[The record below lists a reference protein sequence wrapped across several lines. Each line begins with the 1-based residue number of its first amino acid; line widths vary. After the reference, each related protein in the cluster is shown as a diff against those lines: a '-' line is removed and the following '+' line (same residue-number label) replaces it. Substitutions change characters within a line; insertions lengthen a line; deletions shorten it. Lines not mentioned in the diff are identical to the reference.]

1 MTFVF
6 VFLFQVVFLLHTVT
20 TNGVFCSVIGGNP
33 LAEGGGPLVDLGIS
47 EPETNLVVGAL
58 VGVAAV
64 DDVPA
69 NGDGVVTTNG
79 ARGGVARVGGAEDDA
94 AGLDDA
100 FALPNH
106 GDNGGAAGHV
116 VNQALEEGLGLEVI
130 VVLGS
135 VLLARGKELE
145 GDQLVA
151 LPLEA
156 SDDLA
161 NLLGRRS
168 GGGNQS
174 KSWEEEGKS
183 FRADLP
189 GPSGHHQA

>member
-1 MTFVF
+1 M
-6 VFLFQVVFLLHTVT
+6 
-20 TNGVFCSVIGGNP
+20 
-33 LAEGGGPLVDLGIS
+33 GI
-47 EPETNLVVGAL
+47 
-58 VGVAAV
+58 AAV